1 MRNNIEIHEVLR
13 KLTKIS
19 LGEDVINITALPR
32 SGSSRHYYRITT
44 DNHTI
49 IGVYNDNV
57 EENEAFFTF
66 TRHFHDKGLPVP
78 GLLMVNDEKDIYIQ
92 EDLGDDNL
100 FNHVKRCL
108 DNGSFDDDTIN
119 LYKESLSQ
127 LVEFQIRGNKG
138 LDYSVAM
145 PTPCFDAESIIED
158 LNYFKYCFL
167 KMHSEIIFNETKLN
181 ADFKRLTTFL
191 TEAPSDFFMYRD
203 FQSRN
208 IMIKD
213 AKPFFIDYQGGRK
226 GPLQYDVVSL
236 LYQVK
241 ACLPQDL
248 RDSLLRHYKTTLSKY
263 LDVDSLNFDKYFQAF
278 VVLRLMQVLG
288 AYGFRGLMQK
298 KAHFIE
304 SITFAVDELTRQSE
318 LLKLPFET
326 PELNRVFSQ
335 FHKLR
340 DKYKREHYD
349 GLTVTISSFSFK
361 DGGCPIDFSGNGGG
375 FAFDCRILP
384 NPGRIDIFKSHTGMD
399 KDVQDFIEKI
409 PEAMEFLDHV
419 KGIVTTGVDN
429 YRARGFKN
437 LMFNFGC
444 TGGQHRSVYFAQKTA
459 EYIAAKYPDVKVV
472 LNHIIQ
478 QKYFV
483 FEPTNDLTI

>member
-1 MRNNIEIHEVLR
+1 
-13 KLTKIS
+13 
-19 LGEDVINITALPR
+19 
-32 SGSSRHYYRITT
+32 
-44 DNHTI
+44 
-49 IGVYNDNV
+49 
-57 EENEAFFTF
+57 
-66 TRHFHDKGLPVP
+66 
-78 GLLMVNDEKDIYIQ
+78 
-92 EDLGDDNL
+92 
-100 FNHVKRCL
+100 
-108 DNGSFDDDTIN
+108 
-119 LYKESLSQ
+119 
-127 LVEFQIRGNKG
+127 
-138 LDYSVAM
+138 
-145 PTPCFDAESIIED
+145 
-158 LNYFKYCFL
+158 
-167 KMHSEIIFNETKLN
+167 
-181 ADFKRLTTFL
+181 
-191 TEAPSDFFMYRD
+191 
-203 FQSRN
+203 
-208 IMIKD
+208 MIKD
-213 AKPFFIDYQGGRK
+213 DKPFFIDYKGGRK
-226 GPLQYDVVSL
+226 GPLQYDVGSL
-236 LYQVK
+236 LFQVK

-248 RDSLLRHYKTTLSKY
+248 RDSLLRHYKTVLSQY
-263 LDVDSLNFDKYFQAF
+263 LDIDSLNFDRYFQTF

-318 LLKLPFET
+318 LLTLPFET

-340 DKYKREHYD
+340 DNYKRED
-349 GLTVTISSFSFK
+349 SNGLTVTISSFSFK
-361 DGGCPIDFSGNGGG
+361 DGGCPVDFSGNGGG

-399 KDVQDFIEKI
+399 KDVQDFIENI

-429 YRARGFKN
+429 YKARGFKN

-483 FEPTNDLTI
+483 FEPNNNLTI